1 MKTII
6 TIQHPQSQHH
16 INGMV
21 GSWADWPLTELGIR
35 QAENIGR
42 NLSREQA
49 GRDWVLYTSDL
60 TRATQTA
67 AILGRFFGVTPIP
80 TPALRERNLGQCV
93 GRSVAWMRENMVRE
107 RTVDDRMFPDAE
119 SRREEWQRLEPFFR
133 QLLAG
138 PHEYILIVSH
148 GDLLSVFNAM
158 WLGLDV
164 QALNRF
170 ELFGL
175 SGGVSILREDPDGK
189 RFIRK
194 LSDLSYMTMERE

>member
-49 GRDWVLYTSDL
+49 VRDWVLYTSDL

-67 AILGRFFGVTPIP
+67 AILGHCFGVTPIS
-80 TPALRERNLGQCV
+80 TPALRERNLGACV

-133 QLLAG
+133 ELLAG
-138 PHEYILIVSH
+138 PHENILIVSH
-148 GDLLSVFNAM
+148 GDLLSVLSAM

-164 QALNRF
+164 QSLNRF

-194 LSDLSYMTMERE
+194 LSDLSYMTTERE